1 MTCEDFRDSYEL
13 YSLGLLEG
21 EQRLSLDQHLAGGC
35 SHCRRQIK
43 DAMAMTALMLAQAPD
58 AVPPARLRRRVLASV
73 GVEGFSWTWLAA
85 AAAAAMLV
93 LALWMSLAARSAGQE
108 LLEARRQL
116 EQTQAERERLNQALV
131 FLRDPATRQVNF
143 GAGEPAP
150 PRGNVYL
157 HDQLGVLLIASNLR
171 PLERGRTYEMWTIP
185 RGGAPRPAGLFQ
197 ASEDG
202 TAVHVFAGPIDP
214 SQIAAVAVSIE
225 PAAGSDQPTGAI
237 VIQAATGAG

>member
-1 MTCEDFRDSYEL
+1 MTCEDFRESYEL

-21 EQRLSLDQHLAGGC
+21 EERAGLDEHLAEGC
-35 SHCRRQIK
+35 PRCRRHIQ

-73 GVEGFSWTWLAA
+73 GVQSFSWTWLAA

-93 LALWMSLAARSAGQE
+93 LSLWMSLAARSAGQE
-108 LLEARRQL
+108 LLDARRQL
-116 EQTQAERERLNQALV
+116 EQTQAERDRLIQAFA
-131 FLRDPATRQVNF
+131 FLRDPTTRQVNF
-143 GAGEPAP
+143 GAGQPAP

-157 HDQLGVLLIASNLR
+157 HQQLGVLLIASNLR
-171 PLERGRTYEMWTIP
+171 PLEPGRTYEMWTIP

-197 ASEDG
+197 AAEDG

-214 SQIAAVAVSIE
+214 SQIAAVAVSVE
-225 PAAGSDQPTGAI
+225 PASGSDQPTGAI
-237 VIQAATGAG
+237 VIQAAAGA